1 MLSKLFDFPARIREI
16 RGGPA
21 GVHIEAFAE
30 QLFQRGYSK
39 ISTRRHV
46 RSAEHIVRWAVR
58 QGLSPHD
65 LGERA
70 LKGFGDH
77 LSRCRCGRYRCATR
91 VEVVTGARLFLN
103 HLQGVKEPPARD
115 RQLAPA
121 EPDLL
126 KEFCAWMRERRGTSD
141 QALYNYSIP
150 IRELIRRIS
159 GDAS

>member
-1 MLSKLFDFPARIREI
+1 MLSELFDFPARIREI

-39 ISTRRHV
+39 ISTRRHI

-77 LSRCRCGRYRCATR
+77 LSRCRCGRYHCANR
-91 VEVVTGARLFLN
+91 VEVVPSTSDQYR
-103 HLQGVKEPPARD
+103 PPFEIVNAGPRGLKICAFP
-115 RQLAPA
+115 RQLARA
-121 EPDLL
+121 
-126 KEFCAWMRERRGTSD
+126 
-141 QALYNYSIP
+141 
-150 IRELIRRIS
+150 
-159 GDAS
+159 